1 MNIGLVQVGK
11 FWSFLFRKPIVL
23 GLPYAASIEPS
34 NTCNLRCLECPI
46 GQKSSDSKKP
56 LMELNDFKL
65 IIHKLSST
73 VCYLMLYFQGEPLM
87 NKQISAMVSLAK
99 MKCIFVSMSTNG
111 HYLNE
116 NMCRQLIQSG
126 LDHLI
131 ISVDGLSQSS
141 YESYRK
147 GGNLE
152 LVKKHIHTLVA
163 MKRQYKSE
171 TPFITVQFLV
181 TSANEH
187 EMPAVRKWQ
196 QEAGFDAL
204 VFKSIQIYD
213 VENYTLLLPSNPKY
227 RRYEVSGQNGHLEL
241 KNEIK
246 NCSRIWTTT
255 VIDHQ
260 GNMVPCCYDKK
271 GMHVIGNL
279 KQYQLKDLWK
289 SGRFN
294 EFRQKV
300 LNQDKSIEICRNC
313 IG

>member
-1 MNIGLVQVGK
+1 MNFGLVQAGK
-11 FWSFLFRKPIVL
+11 FWSFLFRKPKVL

-34 NTCNLRCLECPI
+34 NACNLRCLECPV
-46 GQKSSDSKKP
+46 GQKTSRSKQP
-56 LMELNDFKL
+56 FMELNEFKL
-65 IIHKLSST
+65 IIHKLSNT

-87 NKQISAMVSLAK
+87 NEQFSEMVKLAK
-99 MKCIFVSMSTNG
+99 KRRIFVNTSTNG

-116 NMCRQLIQSG
+116 SIRRRLIHSG

-131 ISVDGLSQSS
+131 ISVDGLSQQS

-152 LVKKHIHTLVA
+152 LVKNNIHSLVA
-163 MKRQYKSE
+163 MKRQNGSK
-171 TPFITVQFLV
+171 TPFITIQFMV

-187 EMPAVRKWQ
+187 EMSAARNWQ
-196 QEAGFDAL
+196 HEAGFDAL
-204 VFKSIQIYD
+204 VFKSIQLYD
-213 VENYTLLLPSNPKY
+213 GVNNTCLLPSNPKY
-227 RRYEVSGQNGHLEL
+227 RRYDVTGQNGHLVL
-241 KNEIK
+241 KNEVK
-246 NCSRIWTTT
+246 NCSRIWTTA

-260 GNMVPCCYDKK
+260 GNLVPCCYDKN
-271 GMHVIGNL
+271 GIHVIGNL

-289 SGRFN
+289 GRRFN

-300 LNQDKSIEICRNC
+300 LKQDKSIEICRNC